1 MSCTH
6 SSQLWHDQ
14 DHDHLFVSS
23 SSLFSFLFFSLL
35 LHTAFLFIIIVV
47 LIQHV
52 QRFDPHTCKFMEGFS
67 VEKKSVLVS
76 LSLLFDILNFAF
88 RFYLFYAW
96 IYFLCIF
103 VHIRVCWCCIRFLS
117 VFAATVFT
125 CWPVIIG
132 VGGGGERLGKK
143 GGQQVVVRLCM
154 RVDAGESVW

>member
-103 VHIRVCWCCIRFLS
+103 VCCTLCLS
-117 VFAATVFT
+117 ICSIEMSVT
-125 CWPVIIG
+125 VIIKYNT
-132 VGGGGERLGKK
+132 LILKK
-143 GGQQVVVRLCM
+143 EIHYSLFIII
-154 RVDAGESVW
+154 